1 MISKLTAI
9 LRVADGLDRSHLQ
22 KVKNIDIIF
31 KGYEMVVTISGEK
44 EILIDEWT
52 FIKKSKFMEEVFGI
66 KTIVKKRGREI

>member
-1 MISKLTAI
+1 
-9 LRVADGLDRSHLQ
+9 
-22 KVKNIDIIF
+22 
-31 KGYEMVVTISGEK
+31 MVVTISGEK